1 MSLRILATG
10 GTFDKRYDPIAGTLA
25 FAGTHLHEILR
36 VARIGDDV
44 VVEELMQL
52 DSLDMSANHRQRVLE
67 ACAASPQDRI
77 VIVHGTDTL
86 VETAR
91 LLGAANLPRTIVL
104 TGAMVPVDLVESD
117 ALFNLGFAA
126 GCARVLAPGVHV
138 AMNARVFAWNAVRK
152 NRELGLFEAIP
163 ATPT

>member
-52 DSLDMSANHRQRVLE
+52 DSLEMTANHRQRVLE

-91 LLGAANLPRTIVL
+91 LLGAADLPRTIVL

-117 ALFNLGFAA
+117 AIFNLGFAA
-126 GCARVLAPGVHV
+126 GCARVLPPGVHV
-138 AMNARVFAWNAVRK
+138 AMNARVFAWDAVRK
-152 NRELGLFEAIP
+152 NRELGLFEAMP